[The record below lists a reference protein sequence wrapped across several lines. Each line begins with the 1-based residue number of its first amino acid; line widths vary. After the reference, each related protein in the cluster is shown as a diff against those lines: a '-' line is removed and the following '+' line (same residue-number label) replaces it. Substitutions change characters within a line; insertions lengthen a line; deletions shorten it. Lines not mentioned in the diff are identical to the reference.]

1 MPVARTQRSLYQ
13 KNAVLSP
20 GRYKIDLVAKDV
32 ISGKTGVLHHS
43 FEVPRYPEKQL
54 STSTLVLASSIQSL
68 NNQVIQAGQFVL
80 GAYKVEPY
88 VSAVYK
94 PGQNVAMYLQV
105 YNAEMDQATLKPA
118 LRVEY
123 TVYRGGTEVMSLVED
138 GQSKMGFID
147 MKGTQL
153 TVVRA
158 IPLIG
163 ALGEPG
169 SYTVKVRVND
179 LVTGKT
185 VEPAAQFMVVKP

>member
-1 MPVARTQRSLYQ
+1 LYQ

-20 GRYKIDLVAKDV
+20 GRYKVDVVAKDV
-32 ISGKTGVLHHS
+32 ISGKIGVLHHS

-54 STSTLVLASSIQSL
+54 STSSLVLASSIQSL
-68 NNQVIQAGQFVL
+68 SNQVIQAGPFVL

-88 VSAVYK
+88 VSGVYK
-94 PGQNVAMYLQV
+94 PGQNLAMYLQV

-118 LRVEY
+118 LKVEY
-123 TVYRGGTEVMSLVED
+123 TIYRGGVEVMSLGED

-158 IPLIG
+158 IPLTG
-163 ALGEPG
+163 AIGEPG
-169 SYTVKVRVND
+169 SYTVKVRVTD
-179 LVTGKT
+179 LVAGKT
-185 VEPAAQFMVVKP
+185 VEPAAQFVVMNR